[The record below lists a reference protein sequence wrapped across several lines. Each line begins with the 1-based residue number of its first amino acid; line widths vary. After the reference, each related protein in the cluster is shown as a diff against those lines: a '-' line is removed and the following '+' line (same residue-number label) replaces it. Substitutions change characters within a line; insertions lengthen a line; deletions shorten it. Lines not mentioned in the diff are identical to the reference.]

1 MFIIDWPL
9 TFRIGGTVVM
19 FFTWLILFLVS
30 ARTGGK
36 AHITFTFVPFS
47 FSIIALILA
56 LAIGIDA
63 IKLGG

>member
-36 AHITFTFVPFS
+36 ARITFTFVPFS
-47 FSIIALILA
+47 FSIIALILT